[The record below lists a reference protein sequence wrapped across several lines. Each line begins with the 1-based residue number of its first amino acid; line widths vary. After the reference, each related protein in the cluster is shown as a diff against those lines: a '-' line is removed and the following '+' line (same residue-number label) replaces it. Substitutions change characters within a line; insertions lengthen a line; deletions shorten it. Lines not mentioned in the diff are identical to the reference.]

1 MQLWQPRRLWS
12 GVKSQLPWFFLGL
25 VGVGIAVVIW
35 QILSFGFSTPLSLVH
50 APRMLV
56 DFVQNPIFLTLSVLV
71 FSLVA
76 FVAEWLPVD
85 LTAIAIAAILI
96 ILGLVT
102 PEEGIAGFGNS
113 ATITVLLMFI
123 LSAGIAK
130 TGVIQTVRDWLI
142 GWGGKNSAQQIFV
155 MGLLVGPITAFI
167 NNTAVVAVFLPII
180 EEWCKKRNISAS
192 KLLIPLSYITV
203 LGGMITVIGTSTNIL
218 ASGVS
223 RDLGYGEFGLFQF
236 TAVGVITFVIGL
248 VYLTFV
254 APHLLPERKTSSA
267 NLTDYDLKDYV
278 SEVLIPPRSTL
289 IGQTLKSSE
298 IQRKF
303 DIDVL
308 ELIRNEIHF
317 AQPLADKVLQAGD
330 LLLVRGGRKELLS
343 IRDQRGLEIAP
354 ELKFGKQLE
363 EKLTTGEEEIA
374 EVLILSNSRLVGS
387 TLKEMRFRQRY
398 NATVLAIRRGEELIR
413 ESMGKVPLRFG
424 DLLLVQGPRESFT
437 GLKTTREL
445 LVLESKDAETLR
457 LDKVWISLAIIL
469 GVIVAAAF
477 NWAPILVTALVGVV
491 LMVITGCLKPGEI
504 YGAVRWD
511 VIFLLAGL
519 IPLGTAMENS
529 GTTAWM
535 AQHLASIGNGA
546 PGIVLLIIFYC
557 VTNILTEILSN
568 NAAVILMIP
577 IAAGVATSLNLNP
590 IAFIFAVT
598 FAASN
603 SYLTPIGYQ
612 TNTMVYGPGGYKFF
626 DFTRVGLPLN
636 LILTFVTPL
645 LIAWIYGL

>member
-1 MQLWQPRRLWS
+1 MQLWQPQRLWS
-12 GVKSQLPWFFLGL
+12 SVKSQLPWLFFSL
-25 VGVGIAVVIW
+25 VGVGIAVMIW
-35 QILSFGFSTPLSLVH
+35 HILGSASLTPLSFVQT
-50 APRMLV
+50 PRMLV
-56 DFVQNPIFLTLSVLV
+56 DFVQNPIVLTLSVLV
-71 FSLVA
+71 CSLVA
-76 FVAEWLPVD
+76 FIAAWLPAD
-85 LTAIAIAAILI
+85 LTAIAIASILI
-96 ILGLVT
+96 LLGLVT

-130 TGVIQTVRDWLI
+130 TGVIQIVQDWLI
-142 GWGGKNSAQQIFV
+142 KWGGKNPSQQIFV
-155 MGLLVGPITAFI
+155 MGLLVGPITSFI
-167 NNTAVVAVFLPII
+167 NNTAVVAVFLPIV
-180 EEWCKKRNISAS
+180 EEWCRKQNISAS

-203 LGGMITVIGTSTNIL
+203 LGGMMTVIGTSTNIL

-223 RDLGYGEFGLFQF
+223 KDLGYGEFGLFQF
-236 TAVGVITFVIGL
+236 TAVGIITFLIGL
-248 VYLTFV
+248 SYLTLV
-254 APHLLPERKTSSA
+254 APHLLPDRKTPSA

-278 SEVLIPPRSTL
+278 SEVIIPSRSTL
-289 IGQTLKSSE
+289 IGQTLRSNR

-308 ELIRNEIHF
+308 ELIRNGTPF

-330 LLLVRGGRKELLS
+330 VLLVRGGREELLS

-363 EKLTTGEEEIA
+363 EELSTGEEEIA

-413 ESMGKVPLRFG
+413 ESLGKVPLRFG

-445 LVLESKDAETLR
+445 LVLESRDAETLR
-457 LDKVWISLAIIL
+457 LDKTWISLSIVL

-477 NWAPILVTALVGVV
+477 DWAPILVTALVGVV
-491 LMVITGCLKPGEI
+491 LMVTTGCLKPGEI

-535 AQHLASIGNGA
+535 AQHLAAIGGRA
-546 PGIVLLIIFYC
+546 SGILLLIIFYF

-577 IAAGVATSLNLNP
+577 IASGVATSLGLNP

-636 LILTFVTPL
+636 LILTIATPT